1 MEYCEK
7 GELLNYVVKKRKL
20 DEDEASYFYF
30 QLINGLENIHH
41 HGICHRDLKFGNL
54 LINSSDILKIIDFGL
69 SNYYDNINL
78 LSSRCGSSLYA
89 SPELISNKKYN
100 GFTSDIWS
108 SGIILY
114 GMLCGYLPFDGK
126 NPKVLYENITK
137 GKLIFPH
144 DLSNDAMDIIRK
156 LLDTNPNTRITIP
169 KIKKHPFYLKGKTNF
184 VKLHQDLLEKVE
196 RKYDE
201 QIDERARQFIAKVIT
216 YQNQEEDKKENKDI
230 TQKKDGG
237 TKEINLSNNN
247 KETEKF
253 FDKQKENRNIN
264 QEDKE
269 NKISKFH
276 YTIEKMTLQINCNKD
291 KFIKDNMSNN
301 NKNIFIENPQSHKK
315 KVSPK
320 TEHSKKNKNIIER
333 TEGVPMGTEYI
344 LKQKPKIK
352 KNMKK
357 VNKLKVNPKLLIKCD
372 ITPIFTENSRESN
385 RLQNYLNKNKLVNL
399 KYKSIFD
406 NNEEEEEEKKKKNK
420 KRIISLP
427 KANENRRAKWSSD
440 NIDLRAFP
448 SNVEEIK
455 TYHHNTNIFLNNK
468 TDFNNYINKR
478 KYISSQKIKEEFNEC
493 RNAQTN
499 NIKVNVMN
507 NNIKNYIVPKEN
519 FELNYHEL
527 NKSKEDFYPKNYIIS
542 DLPLKNNSKDK
553 IKYSLIDSR
562 NENNLIIDKNKKNHI
577 IGLKNKNLT
586 NDESNNKIFI
596 YYENDGGNHINDRNY
611 KKNIIF
617 RNSKIPINDSNNKIF
632 ISDRN
637 NNKNHINDRNYKKN
651 MILRSSKIPINDS
664 NNKIFIN
671 DTNNKIIINDSN
683 NKIFINDRNKK
694 NFFNDRNYKKNFIN
708 DSNNKI
714 FINDTNNKILIN
726 DSNNKILINDSSS
739 ENLINERSCKKNII
753 NDRSNKKNLLFEKN
767 KKNIIINKKIY
778 NLIKK
783 NKKPK
788 KLNLKRQNHNS
799 REEKN
804 LNADIEY
811 RKKYIFTGD
820 LSNYSKNMNYQTINT
835 NFSKRNRSQQTK
847 RKIEENRIDSNK
859 DFLKDKIFYSK
870 LTNPT
875 KNISDIS
882 QYSKKNLS
890 SNLYRM
896 NQYEKSNIELLYNNT
911 VTQNLK
917 NNCFKYNFKLHN
929 KLTS

>member
-1 MEYCEK
+1 MNYKFLSKLGRGSFGVVKLAIEKSTGKKVAIKILDKRKISKKEEETRILLEKEIIKSFDHINVIKVFNIDEDPQKIYFIMEYCEK

-126 NPKVLYENITK
+126 NPKVLYEKITK

-247 KETEKF
+247 KDTEKF
-253 FDKQKENRNIN
+253 LDKQKENRNIN

-320 TEHSKKNKNIIER
+320 TEHTKKNKNIIER

-406 NNEEEEEEKKKKNK
+406 NNEEEEEKKKKNK

-542 DLPLKNNSKDK
+542 DLLSKNN
-553 IKYSLIDSR
+553 Y
-562 NENNLIIDKNKKNHI
+562 
-577 IGLKNKNLT
+577 G
-586 NDESNNKIFI
+586 
-596 YYENDGGNHINDRNY
+596 NDGGNHINDRNY

-651 MILRSSKIPINDS
+651 IILRSSKIPINDS
-664 NNKIFIN
+664 N
-671 DTNNKIIINDSN
+671 S
-683 NKIFINDRNKK
+683 
-694 NFFNDRNYKKNFIN
+694 
-708 DSNNKI
+708 KI

-726 DSNNKILINDSSS
+726 DSNNKILINDSSTK
-739 ENLINERSCKKNII
+739 NLINERSCKKNLI

-778 NLIKK
+778 NLNKK

>member
-1 MEYCEK
+1 MLMMNYKFLSKLGSGSFGVVKLAIEKSTGKKVAIKILDKRKISKKEEETRILYEKEIIKSFDHINVIEVFNIDEDPQKIYFIMEYCEK

-184 VKLHQDLLEKVE
+184 VKLHQDL
-196 RKYDE
+196 
-201 QIDERARQFIAKVIT
+201 F
-216 YQNQEEDKKENKDI
+216 I

-247 KETEKF
+247 KDTEKF
-253 FDKQKENRNIN
+253 LDKQKENRNIN

-320 TEHSKKNKNIIER
+320 TEHTKKNKNIIER

-372 ITPIFTENSRESN
+372 ITPIFTE
-385 RLQNYLNKNKLVNL
+385 
-399 KYKSIFD
+399 
-406 NNEEEEEEKKKKNK
+406 KKKKK
-420 KRIISLP
+420 K
-427 KANENRRAKWSSD
+427 
-440 NIDLRAFP
+440 
-448 SNVEEIK
+448 
-455 TYHHNTNIFLNNK
+455 
-468 TDFNNYINKR
+468 
-478 KYISSQKIKEEFNEC
+478 
-493 RNAQTN
+493 
-499 NIKVNVMN
+499 
-507 NNIKNYIVPKEN
+507 
-519 FELNYHEL
+519 
-527 NKSKEDFYPKNYIIS
+527 
-542 DLPLKNNSKDK
+542 
-553 IKYSLIDSR
+553 
-562 NENNLIIDKNKKNHI
+562 KK
-577 IGLKNKNLT
+577 
-586 NDESNNKIFI
+586 
-596 YYENDGGNHINDRNY
+596 
-611 KKNIIF
+611 
-617 RNSKIPINDSNNKIF
+617 
-632 ISDRN
+632 
-637 NNKNHINDRNYKKN
+637 
-651 MILRSSKIPINDS
+651 
-664 NNKIFIN
+664 
-671 DTNNKIIINDSN
+671 
-683 NKIFINDRNKK
+683 
-694 NFFNDRNYKKNFIN
+694 
-708 DSNNKI
+708 
-714 FINDTNNKILIN
+714 
-726 DSNNKILINDSSS
+726 
-739 ENLINERSCKKNII
+739 
-753 NDRSNKKNLLFEKN
+753 
-767 KKNIIINKKIY
+767 
-778 NLIKK
+778 
-783 NKKPK
+783 
-788 KLNLKRQNHNS
+788 
-799 REEKN
+799 
-804 LNADIEY
+804 
-811 RKKYIFTGD
+811 
-820 LSNYSKNMNYQTINT
+820 
-835 NFSKRNRSQQTK
+835 
-847 RKIEENRIDSNK
+847 
-859 DFLKDKIFYSK
+859 
-870 LTNPT
+870 
-875 KNISDIS
+875 
-882 QYSKKNLS
+882 
-890 SNLYRM
+890 
-896 NQYEKSNIELLYNNT
+896 
-911 VTQNLK
+911 
-917 NNCFKYNFKLHN
+917 
-929 KLTS
+929 